1 MHSILPPFP
10 TRGGSPAASPQSSRD
25 NCGLAGSQMLL
36 PKAGKRL
43 QALLELLWDR
53 FAFLCHLNS
62 RFRARCCPKMVFFMS
77 LLGYLIPPLTHAW
90 YEAVFAAISAS
101 PRPQRAEICLD
112 FWAGSDFSLIP
123 FPNGRAW
130 LGAAAQARSLAA
142 LAAAEEKLAALPLT
156 TRVPLASLAQQRR
169 AQAQGELQGGG
180 EAPLPPARLGGNGS
194 SAAAA
199 PAGEGELGGSW
210 ERLCS
215 RQVSAASLL
224 PAPEPHVPAPSL
236 TWKRCWHTEVMLRGL
251 CKGREQQNEG
261 EGL

>member
-169 AQAQGELQGGG
+169 AQAQGELQGG
-180 EAPLPPARLGGNGS
+180 ERLRCLLHGWGGTGALLQQLLQERGS
-194 SAAAA
+194 REGAGSGSAAA
-199 PAGEGELGGSW
+199 
-210 ERLCS
+210 R
-215 RQVSAASLL
+215 
-224 PAPEPHVPAPSL
+224 
-236 TWKRCWHTEVMLRGL
+236 
-251 CKGREQQNEG
+251 
-261 EGL
+261 